1 MLGDTSAHQS
11 EPPPA
16 ESAAAS
22 VGAPSGDSLLDLFGS
37 SQPAAAQ
44 PVVNQPAPTAPVV
57 SQIQDGSAGGLM
69 DLLGGDLLM
78 THPIAG
84 KYVVYG
90 GGDEYFYYFCISTNL
105 LCLAVT
111 SDGQNSCYV
120 IGKNELAPNVF

>member
-1 MLGDTSAHQS
+1 MGDTSAHQS

-78 THPIAG
+78 TMHPIAG
-84 KYVVYG
+84 KYVFYG
-90 GGDEYFYYFCISTNL
+90 GGDEYFYKY
-105 LCLAVT
+105 
-111 SDGQNSCYV
+111 
-120 IGKNELAPNVF
+120 